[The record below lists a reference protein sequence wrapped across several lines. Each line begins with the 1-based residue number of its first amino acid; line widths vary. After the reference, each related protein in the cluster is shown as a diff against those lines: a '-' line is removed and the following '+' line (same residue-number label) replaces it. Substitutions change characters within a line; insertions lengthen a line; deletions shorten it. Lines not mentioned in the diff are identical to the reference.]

1 MYRVYLY
8 QDRFLCIQQQLTM
21 LEILCAC
28 YPTCPQPRRFTQRM
42 RSYTYSVE
50 SVVNEMFD
58 VLTHSDLSH
67 KLVLVSVHSSQLAN
81 MGKDVLKAIGKL
93 YDTK

>member
-1 MYRVYLY
+1 
-8 QDRFLCIQQQLTM
+8 M
-21 LEILCAC
+21 LAILPAL
-28 YPTCPQPRRFTQRM
+28 QPRRFTQRR

-67 KLVLVSVHSSQLAN
+67 KLVLVSVHSSQLTN

>member
-1 MYRVYLY
+1 MVATPLAT
-8 QDRFLCIQQQLTM
+8 QH
-21 LEILCAC
+21 
-28 YPTCPQPRRFTQRM
+28 RRFAQRM
-42 RSYTYSVE
+42 KRYTYSVE

-67 KLVLVSVHSSQLAN
+67 QLVLVSVHSSQLTN
-81 MGKDVLKAIGKL
+81 MSKDVLQAISKL

>member
-1 MYRVYLY
+1 
-8 QDRFLCIQQQLTM
+8 M
-21 LEILCAC
+21 LAILPAF
-28 YPTCPQPRRFTQRM
+28 QPRRFTQRR

-67 KLVLVSVHSSQLAN
+67 KLVLVSVHSSQLTN
-81 MGKDVLKAIGKL
+81 MGKDVLKAISKL